1 MELIGGLSYNYNQ
14 LPPILF
20 SDESTVVENLI
31 SGVIWKE
38 YDHRLSESF
47 YNQEQRPLSENI
59 IFGKDNIISFKK
71 K

>member
-1 MELIGGLSYNYNQ
+1 MESIGGLSYNYNQ

-38 YDHRLSESF
+38 YDHHLSESF
-47 YNQEQRPLSENI
+47 YNQEQRPLSENMI
-59 IFGKDNIISFKK
+59 
-71 K
+71 